1 MKFQNIERTPQD
13 HWREAVT
20 CKSLR
25 AEMAWD
31 FLPLEMTPTATE

>member
-13 HWREAVT
+13 RWREAVT